1 MHFIVTAHFN
11 GVKYEPKTY
20 LYQENKM
27 KKLIKRINT
36 VNSLIRFAIDN
47 DLTVS
52 SYFGSSWPTLMT
64 FRKEIKISPAGRVVT
79 VQWLDGY
86 EKDRL
91 SNNKY
96 KTSSEEDIE
105 DLYYDL
111 RYISAA
117 IRNNPEYKA
126 RA

>member
-1 MHFIVTAHFN
+1 
-11 GVKYEPKTY
+11 
-20 LYQENKM
+20 M

-47 DLTVS
+47 DLTVT

-64 FRKEIKISPAGRVVT
+64 FEREISISPAGRVVT

-86 EKDRL
+86 EQERV
-91 SNNKY
+91 SITKY
-96 KTSSEEDIE
+96 KTGSEDDIE
-105 DLYYDL
+105 DLYSDL

>member
-1 MHFIVTAHFN
+1 
-11 GVKYEPKTY
+11 
-20 LYQENKM
+20 M
-27 KKLIKRINT
+27 KKLIKRIERVNT
-36 VNSLIRFAIDN
+36 LIRFAIDN
-47 DLTVS
+47 DLTVTT
-52 SYFGSSWPTLMT
+52 YFGSSWPTLMT

-96 KTSSEEDIE
+96 KTSSEDDIE
-105 DLYYDL
+105 DLYSDL

-126 RA
+126 RLCARKENTP